1 MSAPEP
7 LPEPLLAAEG
17 LAIHSASA
25 IIVRDASLA
34 VRPAEVLAITGPN
47 GAGKS
52 LLLRALAGLMPDG
65 VRVEGGVH
73 RPPGRVVLLPQ
84 GGPLTPHQTLGA
96 QFAEVTGTP
105 AEGRAV
111 LWLERLHVSQAA
123 RRLHL
128 YPHQL
133 SEGVRWRAAL
143 ALALAA
149 EPRVLLAD
157 APAAGLDP
165 TVRARLLALL
175 ADWARETGAALI
187 LAGHTRDGVAGP
199 ADRLLALENGRLAP
213 PPVSAEPVTA
223 GPPPGGAPVLSV
235 RDLRVTFPL
244 GGGLFGGRASTLV
257 AVDGVSFDVAAGETV
272 ALLGES
278 GSGKS
283 VLARAILRLLPGAG
297 GRVLWLGRDLLAMGE
312 EDVRH
317 LRHALQA
324 LFPHPR
330 ATFDPR
336 RTIGAQVAEALA
348 ALAPEVDEAK
358 RRARVD
364 EALADA
370 GLPAVAADR
379 CPAGLTDGEA
389 ARAGFARA
397 LAPAPRLLVCD
408 EPLATL
414 DATDRE
420 DLLAHLLHHQRAD
433 SLSIVFATEDADAA
447 CRIGHRVLVLLAGRV
462 VEEAPAGVLTQDAR
476 HPYTRALLAAA
487 GGGRPDLAGD
497 PPPALR
503 LPTGCAARLRCPRA
517 RDFCAQEAPHLETVR
532 PGHRVA
538 CHYWDADAGEWDA
551 GEWDAGE

>member
-7 LPEPLLAAEG
+7 LLQAEG
-17 LAIHSASA
+17 LAIHSAAA
-25 IIVRDASLA
+25 IIVRDAHIA
-34 VRPAEVLAITGPN
+34 VRPAEVLAITGAD

-65 VRVEGGVH
+65 VRMEGGVT
-73 RPPGRVVLLPQ
+73 RPEGRVVLLPQ
-84 GGPLTPHQTLGA
+84 GGPLTPHQTLAA
-96 QFAEVTGTP
+96 QFAEVTGTQVTG
-105 AEGRAV
+105 AREAV
-111 LWLERLHVSQAA
+111 RWLERLHVPQAA
-123 RRLHL
+123 RRLEL

-149 EPRVLLAD
+149 EPKVLLAD

-165 TVRARLLALL
+165 TVRARLLAQL
-175 ADWARETGAALI
+175 AEWARETGAALV

-199 ADRLLALENGRLAP
+199 ADRLLVLENGRLNP
-213 PPVSAEPVTA
+213 PPEAAEPVAA
-223 GPPPGGAPVLSV
+223 GPAPGGAPVLSV

-283 VLARAILRLLPGAG
+283 VLARAILRLLPGAT

-312 EDVRH
+312 EELRH
-317 LRHALQA
+317 RRHALQA

-336 RTIGAQVAEALA
+336 HTIGAQVAEALA
-348 ALAPEVDEAK
+348 ALAPEVEEDK
-358 RRARVD
+358 RRARVA

-370 GLPAVAADR
+370 GLPAAAADR
-379 CPAGLTDGEA
+379 YPAGLTDGEA

-420 DLLAHLLHHQRAD
+420 ELLAHLLHHQRAD
-433 SLSIVFATEDADAA
+433 GLSIVFATEDADAA

-462 VEEAPAGVLTQDAR
+462 VEEAPAGVLAHDAR
-476 HPYTRALLAAA
+476 HPYTRGLLAAA
-487 GGGRPDLAGD
+487 EGGRPALAGD

-503 LPTGCAARLRCPRA
+503 VPTGCPARLRCPRA
-517 RDFCAQEAPHLETVR
+517 RDHCAQEAPHLETVR

-538 CHYWDADAGEWDA
+538 CHYWDAANED
-551 GEWDAGE
+551 